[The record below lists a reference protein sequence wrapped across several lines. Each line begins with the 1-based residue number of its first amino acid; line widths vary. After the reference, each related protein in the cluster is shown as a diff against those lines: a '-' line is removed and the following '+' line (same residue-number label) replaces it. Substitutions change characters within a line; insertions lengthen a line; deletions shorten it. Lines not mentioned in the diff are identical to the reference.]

1 MDLIG
6 HFFMDNF
13 GSELSQESLQ
23 NIGESRI
30 TIDKIIVAFANGVL
44 VTATF

>member
-1 MDLIG
+1 
-6 HFFMDNF
+6 MDNF

-23 NIGESRI
+23 NIGDITI
-30 TIDKIIVAFANGVL
+30 TIDKIIVAFANGIL